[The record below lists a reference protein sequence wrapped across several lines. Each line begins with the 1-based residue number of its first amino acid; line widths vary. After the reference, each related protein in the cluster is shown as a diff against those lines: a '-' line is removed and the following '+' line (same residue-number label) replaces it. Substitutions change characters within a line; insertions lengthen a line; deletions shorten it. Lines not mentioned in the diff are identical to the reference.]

1 MIKKTNFYS
10 IRNSSIILGSFLTI
24 LLVVAIPVSVV
35 SQTNEDPIGAASIL
49 RSGVDARALGMGG
62 AYVAVADNYSASYWN
77 PAGITRADAAYL
89 GGMNYD
95 KFGLGL
101 NVNYLSGGMTPSKL
115 PLTQNLS
122 LGGLKIPLIKD
133 FSLAGTFVG
142 FSTNVRAADPDGN
155 PIGEITYSERTYM
168 GSLGFSISSL
178 GAIGTSVKNYRF
190 RAPKAGVNGKNATA
204 SGLGFDLGLLA
215 EPLSN
220 FYVGAAGFDLTGT
233 KIKWNNTP
241 SEPTNIAPAR
251 YATGLAYDLDLS
263 YLPLPELIAGT
274 TTFAGQYTFG
284 PNIANKIRGGLEY
297 NVSIFAV
304 RGGVVKPLEGD
315 LQFAAGA
322 GLNINL
328 LSADVAWLQNSSVEG
343 ENTSDTVILSTEFTF

>member
-1 MIKKTNFYS
+1 MKTVDRLRKSQYLTLFLLLLTAIVLMTSLPAYS
-10 IRNSSIILGSFLTI
+10 QSGET
-24 LLVVAIPVSVV
+24 PV
-35 SQTNEDPIGAASIL
+35 GAGSIL

-101 NVNYLSGGMTPSKL
+101 DVNYLSGGMTPSKL

-122 LGGLKIPLIKD
+122 LGGLKIPLIQD

-142 FSTNVRAADPDGN
+142 FSTNVRAADPEGN

-178 GAIGTSVKNYRF
+178 GSIGTSVKYYRF
-190 RAPKAGVNGKNATA
+190 RAPDAGENGANATA
-204 SGLGFDLGLLA
+204 RGIGFDLGLLA

-251 YATGLAYDLDLS
+251 YSTGLAYDLDLS
-263 YLPLPELIAGT
+263 YLPLPELIAGK

-284 PNIANKIRGGLEY
+284 PNTANKIRGGLEY
-297 NVSIFAV
+297 NVSIFAL
-304 RGGVVKPLEGD
+304 RGGVVKPLKGD

-343 ENTSDTVILSTEFTF
+343 ENTSDTVVLSTEFTF